1 MEGSMVTEQPIGTA
15 KGPGER
21 PQEYTFLTPDR
32 DNAVKVG
39 EFVFYRAR
47 ADGAQREVIGRV
59 VQRRPARLFPDEFS
73 ADPLIPPAEVAEL
86 LGSVSSEAELFE
98 VTVSLLGYFDDQ
110 LKSFVNP
117 RIQPRQGWPIY
128 LVPDE
133 VLSHVLNPRALGS
146 AGSAHVGYLLSRPGR
161 RVPIVLSARD
171 LVSTHLA
178 IIASTGAGKSYLA
191 GVVIEE
197 LMKPANRA
205 CLLIVDPH
213 GEYHTL
219 DAMQGIPDFVVEG
232 YKPEV
237 KVITADEV
245 YVKTASLTL
254 GDLRYLMSDMGER
267 MDYILSAAYRK
278 VCQDSQTAHGD
289 TEHWTPD
296 DLKNAVKAFSEEK
309 EAEGADFSSSVHGV
323 LWRLDRLTESSIF
336 KDYDHIRLSDLLKP
350 GQCTVLQLNEIDPRE
365 QQVIVSVLLRRIYRA
380 RMETVRQKA
389 SPRDDDYLPYPAFVL
404 LEEAHHFAPG
414 GEGTDRVVSARQL
427 KTVLAEGRKFGIGVG
442 LISQRPGKLDQ
453 DVLSQCMTQFILRI
467 VNPID
472 QNTIA
477 SAVESASK
485 DILEELPALSR
496 GQAVVAGASLNAP
509 ALIQVRQRLT
519 PHGGESIDGPREWV
533 AYFSSEAQEERQR
546 EQAYYQ
552 PGRAASKR
560 FHTAPGWPAPP
571 RSYDQIFGEKAEEG
585 NGSDSSEN

>member
-1 MEGSMVTEQPIGTA
+1 MITSQPIGTA
-15 KGPGER
+15 KGPGEK

-32 DNAVKVG
+32 DNTVKVG
-39 EFVFYRAR
+39 EFVFYRTL
-47 ADGAQREVIGRV
+47 ADGDERDVIGRV
-59 VQRRPARLFPDEFS
+59 VRRRPARLYPDEFS
-73 ADPLIPPAEVAEL
+73 ADPQVPPAEVAGL
-86 LGSVSSEAELFE
+86 LGCDSAEAELFE
-98 VTVSLLGYFDDQ
+98 VTVSLLGYFDEG

-133 VLSHVLNPRALGS
+133 VLAHVLNPRVLGA
-146 AGSAHVGYLLSRPGR
+146 AGSVHVGYLLSRPGH
-161 RVPIVLSARD
+161 RVPIVLSAKD
-171 LVSTHLA
+171 LVSTHMA

-213 GEYHTL
+213 GEYGTL
-219 DAMQGIPDFVVEG
+219 DEMQGAPDFAAEG
-232 YKPEV
+232 YAPEV
-237 KVITADEV
+237 KVITADQV
-245 YVKTASLTL
+245 YVKASSLTE

-267 MDYILSAAYRK
+267 MDFILSTCLHRVRQESEKATG
-278 VCQDSQTAHGD
+278 SP
-289 TEHWTPD
+289 EHWTMD
-296 DLKNAVKAFSEEK
+296 DLKNVVTAYGQEK
-309 EAEGADFSSSVHGV
+309 QAEGADFSSSVHGV
-323 LWRLDRLTESSIF
+323 LWRLDRLMKSRIF
-336 KDYDHIRLSDLLKP
+336 KDYDHLPLSDLFKP
-350 GQCTVLQLNEIDPRE
+350 GRCTVLQLDEIDPRE
-365 QQVIVSVLLRRIYRA
+365 QQVIVSVLLRRLYRA
-380 RMETVRQKA
+380 RMETVRKKA
-389 SPRDDDYLPYPAFVL
+389 SPGEDEYLPYPAFVL

-472 QNTIA
+472 QNTVA
-477 SAVESASK
+477 SSVESASK
-485 DILEELPALSR
+485 DILDELPALSR
-496 GQAVVAGASLNAP
+496 GQAVVAGAALNAP

-533 AYFSSEAQEERQR
+533 AYFSQEAQEARQR
-546 EQAYYQ
+546 DEAYYQ
-552 PGRAASKR
+552 PRRAASKR
-560 FHTAPGWPAPP
+560 FHTAAGGWPA
-571 RSYDQIFGEKAEEG
+571 RSYEQIFGERSVEE
-585 NGSDSSEN
+585 NGKEID

>member
-1 MEGSMVTEQPIGTA
+1 MAAQQIGTA
-15 KGPGER
+15 KGPGDR

-39 EFVFYRAR
+39 EFVYYPTRV
-47 ADGAQREVIGRV
+47 DGAEREVIGRV
-59 VQRRPARLFPDEFS
+59 VRRRPARLYPDEFS
-73 ADPLIPPAEVAEL
+73 ADPLVSPASVAGA
-86 LGSVSSEAELFE
+86 LGYSSPEAELFD
-98 VTVSLLGYFDDQ
+98 VTVSLLGYFDER

-117 RIQPRQGWPIY
+117 RIPPRQGWPIY
-128 LVPDE
+128 LVPDD
-133 VLSHVLNPRALGS
+133 VLSRVLNPRTLG
-146 AGSAHVGYLLSRPGR
+146 APGSAHVGYLLSRPGR
-161 RVPIVLSARD
+161 RVPVVLSTKE
-171 LVSTHLA
+171 LVSTHMA

-197 LMKPANRA
+197 LMKPGNRA

-219 DAMQGIPDFVVEG
+219 DAMQGISDFAGPDG

-237 KVITADEV
+237 KIITPEQV
-245 YVKTASLTL
+245 YVKAASLTL
-254 GDLRYLMSDMGER
+254 GDLRYLLSDMGER
-267 MDYILSAAYRK
+267 MDYILSTAHRR
-278 VCQDSQTAHGD
+278 VIQDSQKLHGSP
-289 TEHWTPD
+289 EHWTID
-296 DLKNAVKAFSEEK
+296 DLKNAVRAFSEEK

-323 LWRLDRLTESSIF
+323 LWRLDRLAESSIF
-336 KDYDHIRLSDLLKP
+336 KDYDHISLGELFKP

-365 QQVIVSVLLRRIYRA
+365 QQVIVSVLLRRLYRA

-389 SPRDDDYLPYPAFVL
+389 KPGEEAYLPYPAFVL

-414 GEGTDRVVSARQL
+414 GEGIDRVVSARQL
-427 KTVLAEGRKFGIGVG
+427 KTILSEGRKFGIGVG

-472 QNTIA
+472 QNTVA

-485 DILEELPALSR
+485 DILDELPALSR
-496 GQAVVAGASLNAP
+496 GQAVVGGPALNAP

-519 PHGGESIDGPREWV
+519 PHGGESIDSPKEWV
-533 AYFSSEAQEERQR
+533 AYFAPEAQEQR
-546 EQAYYQ
+546 KRDEAYYI
-552 PGRAASKR
+552 PNRGNVSK
-560 FHTAPGWPAPP
+560 FPTVPGWIKP
-571 RSYDQIFGEKAEEG
+571 RSYEQIFGENPPEG
-585 NGSDSSEN
+585 NDDR

>member
-1 MEGSMVTEQPIGTA
+1 MSKEQPIGTA
-15 KGPGER
+15 KGPGEK

-39 EFVFYRAR
+39 EFVYYQTV
-47 ADGAQREVIGRV
+47 ADGERRDVIGRV

-73 ADPLIPPAEVAEL
+73 ADPQIPPYAVAEL
-86 LGSVSSEAELFE
+86 LGCDSTEAELFE
-98 VTVSLLGYFDDQ
+98 VTVSLLGYFDER

-117 RIQPRQGWPIY
+117 RIPPRQGWPVY

-133 VLSHVLNPRALGS
+133 VLTRVLNPRPVGS
-146 AGSAHVGYLLSRPGR
+146 PGSAHVGYLLSRPGH
-161 RVPIVLSARD
+161 RVPVVLSARE
-171 LVSTHLA
+171 LVSTHMA

-197 LMKPANRA
+197 LMKPGNRA

-213 GEYHTL
+213 GEYGTL
-219 DAMQGIPDFVVEG
+219 DAMQGLAEFAADG
-232 YKPEV
+232 YRPTV
-237 KVITADEV
+237 KVITPDRV
-245 YVKTASLTL
+245 YFRFSSLTL

-267 MDYILSAAYRK
+267 MDYLLSAAYRR
-278 VCQDSQTAHGD
+278 VRQESQATHGD
-289 TEHWTPD
+289 TDHWTVE
-296 DLKNAVKAFSEEK
+296 DLMNAVQAFSREK
-309 EAEGADFSSSVHGV
+309 EEEVRGADFASSVQAL
-323 LWRLDRLTESSIF
+323 LWRLE
-336 KDYDHIRLSDLLKP
+336 RLSDSSFFKPYEEIPLDELFRP
-350 GQCTVLQLNEIDPRE
+350 GQCTVLQLNETEPRD
-365 QQVIVSVLLRRIYRA
+365 QQVIVSVLLRRLYDA
-380 RMETVRQKA
+380 RMATVRQKVE
-389 SPRDDDYLPYPAFVL
+389 PGDDGYLPYPAFVL

-414 GEGTDRVVSARQL
+414 GEGTERVVSARQL

-485 DILEELPALSR
+485 DILMELPALSR
-496 GQAVVAGASLNAP
+496 GQAVVTGPALNAP
-509 ALIQVRQRLT
+509 ALIQVRPRLT
-519 PHGGESIDGPREWV
+519 PHGGESIDGPKEWV
-533 AYFSSEAQEERQR
+533 AYFAPEAEEARRR
-546 EQAYYQ
+546 EEAYYQ

-560 FHTAPGWPAPP
+560 FHTLGGRSI
-571 RSYDQIFGEKAEEG
+571 RSYEEIFGEEEPREG
-585 NGSDSSEN
+585 DGR

>member
-1 MEGSMVTEQPIGTA
+1 MMEQPIGTA

-39 EFVFYRAR
+39 EFVFYRTT
-47 ADGAQREVIGRV
+47 ADGAERDVIGRV
-59 VQRRPARLFPDEFS
+59 IQRRPTRLFPDEFS
-73 ADPLIPPAEVAEL
+73 ADPQIPPAAVAEL
-86 LGSVSSEAELFE
+86 LGCGSAEAELFE
-98 VTVSLLGYFDDQ
+98 VTVSLLGYFDGQ

-133 VLSHVLNPRALGS
+133 VLSHVLNPRTLG
-146 AGSAHVGYLLSRPGR
+146 APGSAHVGYLLSRPGR
-161 RVPIVLSARD
+161 RVPVVLSARE
-171 LVSTHLA
+171 LISTHLA

-197 LMKPANRA
+197 LMKPGNRA

-213 GEYHTL
+213 GEYGTL
-219 DAMQGIPDFVVEG
+219 DAMQGIPDFAAEG

-237 KVITADEV
+237 QVITPDQV
-245 YVKTASLTL
+245 YFRFSSLTL

-267 MDYILSAAYRK
+267 MDYLLSAAYRR
-278 VCQDSQTAHGD
+278 VRQESQAKHGD
-289 TEHWTPD
+289 VEHWTVE
-296 DLKNAVKAFSEEK
+296 DLMNAVQAFSREK
-309 EAEGADFSSSVHGV
+309 EEEVRGADFASSVQAL
-323 LWRLDRLTESSIF
+323 LWRLE
-336 KDYDHIRLSDLLKP
+336 RLSDSHFFKP
-350 GQCTVLQLNEIDPRE
+350 YEEIPLADLFRPGRCTVLQLNETEPRD
-365 QQVIVSVLLRRIYRA
+365 QQVIVSVLLRRLYDA
-380 RMETVRQKA
+380 RMATVRQKS
-389 SPRDDDYLPYPAFVL
+389 SPGEDSYLPYPAFVL

-467 VNPID
+467 VDPID

-485 DILEELPALSR
+485 DILTELPALSR
-496 GQAVVAGASLNAP
+496 GQAVLAGPALNAP
-509 ALIQVRQRLT
+509 ALIQVRSRLT
-519 PHGGESIDGPREWV
+519 PHGGESIDGPREWL
-533 AYFSSEAQEERQR
+533 AYFSTEAEEARQR

-560 FHTAPGWPAPP
+560 FHTVPGWPVPP
-571 RSYDQIFGEKAEEG
+571 RSYEQIFGEQGEEG
-585 NGSDSSEN
+585 KGDKPQPNE

>member
-1 MEGSMVTEQPIGTA
+1 MVTQLSIGTA

-39 EFVFYRAR
+39 EFVFYRTTV
-47 ADGAQREVIGRV
+47 DGTQREVIGRV
-59 VQRRPARLFPDEFS
+59 IQRRPARLFPDEFS
-73 ADPLIPPAEVAEL
+73 ADPLVPPASVAAT
-86 LGSVSSEAELFE
+86 LGYAFPEAELFE
-98 VTVSLLGYFDDQ
+98 VTVSLLGYFDDR
-110 LKSFVNP
+110 LKCFVNP
-117 RIQPRQGWPIY
+117 RIQPREGWPIY

-133 VLSHVLNPRALGS
+133 VLARVLNPRPLGS
-146 AGSAHVGYLLSRPGR
+146 PGSAHVGYLLSRPGG

-197 LMKPANRA
+197 LMKPGNRA

-219 DAMQGIPDFVVEG
+219 DAMQGRPDFSGEDG
-232 YKPEV
+232 YRPEV
-237 KVITADEV
+237 KVINPEDV
-245 YVKTASLTL
+245 HFKFSSLTL

-267 MDYILSAAYRK
+267 MDYLLAGGHRLA
-278 VCQDSQTAHGD
+278 CQQSLQNHG
-289 TEHWTPD
+289 TQENWTVD
-296 DLKNAVKAFSEEK
+296 DLKNAIMAFSQEK
-309 EAEGADFSSSVHGV
+309 EAEVRGGDFSSSVQAL
-323 LWRLDRLTESSIF
+323 LWRLDRLSGSHCFT
-336 KDYDHIRLSDLLKP
+336 DYEEVRLADLFRP
-350 GQCTVLQLNEIDPRE
+350 GQCTVLQLNEIEPRE
-365 QQVIVSVLLRRIYRA
+365 QQVIVSVLLRRLYQA
-380 RMETVRQKA
+380 RMATVRQKVG
-389 SPRDDDYLPYPAFVL
+389 PGEEYYLPYPAFVL

-427 KTVLAEGRKFGIGVG
+427 KTVLSEGRKFGIGVG

-472 QNTIA
+472 QNTVA

-485 DILEELPALSR
+485 DILAELPALSR
-496 GQAVVAGASLNAP
+496 GQAVVAGAAINAP

-533 AYFSSEAQEERQR
+533 AYFSPEAQEARQR
-546 EQAYYQ
+546 DEAIYS
-552 PGRAASKR
+552 PPRAASKR
-560 FHTAPGWPAPP
+560 FHTIPGWPPP
-571 RSYDQIFGEKAEEG
+571 RSYEQIFDDDAGEEDGKRG
-585 NGSDSSEN
+585 

>member
-1 MEGSMVTEQPIGTA
+1 MTQQPIGTA
-15 KGPGER
+15 KGPGEK

-39 EFVFYRAR
+39 EFVFYRTV
-47 ADGAQREVIGRV
+47 ADGAPREVIGRV
-59 VQRRPARLFPDEFS
+59 VQRRPARLYPDEFS
-73 ADPLIPPAEVAEL
+73 ADPLVSPGEVAAL
-86 LGSVSSEAELFE
+86 LGCISPEAELFE
-98 VTVSLLGYFDDQ
+98 VAVNVLGYFDDQ

-117 RIQPRQGWPIY
+117 RIPPRQGWPIY

-133 VLSHVLNPRALGS
+133 VLAHVLNPKALGS
-146 AGSAHVGYLLSRPGR
+146 AGSAYVGYLLSRPGR

-197 LMKPANRA
+197 LMKPGNRA

-219 DAMQGIPDFVVEG
+219 DAMQGIPEFTAEG
-232 YKPEV
+232 YKPEI
-237 KVITADEV
+237 KVITPDQVHEQV
-245 YVKTASLTL
+245 SCLSLA
-254 GDLRYLMSDMGER
+254 DLRYLLPNLSER
-267 MDYILSAAYRK
+267 MDHLLTMAYEQVRGEARATRGNEE
-278 VCQDSQTAHGD
+278 S
-289 TEHWTPD
+289 WTVD
-296 DLKNAVKAFSEEK
+296 DLKQAILEVGRRKTSEI
-309 EAEGADFSSSVHGV
+309 EGADYSSSLQG
-323 LWRLDRLTESSIF
+323 LDWRLDQLRKGSSIF
-336 KDYDHIRLSDLLKP
+336 TDYEHTPLTELFRP
-350 GQCTVLQLNEIDPRE
+350 GQCTVLQLSEIDPKE
-365 QQVIVSVLLRRIYRA
+365 QQVIVSVLLRRLYRA
-380 RMETVRQKA
+380 RMETIRQKA
-389 SPRDDDYLPYPAFVL
+389 SPGEEHYLPYPAFVL
-404 LEEAHHFAPG
+404 LEEAHHFAPS
-414 GEGTDRVVSARQL
+414 GEGTERVVSARQL

-472 QNTIA
+472 QNTVA

-485 DILEELPALSR
+485 DILAELPALSR
-496 GQAVVAGASLNAP
+496 GQAVVAGAALNAP
-509 ALIQVRQRLT
+509 ALIQVRSRLT

-533 AYFSSEAQEERQR
+533 AYFAPEAEAARKREE
-546 EQAYYQ
+546 AYYQ

-560 FHTAPGWPAPP
+560 FHTAPGWSVP
-571 RSYDQIFGEKAEEG
+571 RSYEQIFGEKPVEG
-585 NGSDSSEN
+585 DGNRGGSA

>member
-1 MEGSMVTEQPIGTA
+1 MATQPIGTA
-15 KGPGER
+15 KGPGEK
-21 PQEYTFLTPDR
+21 PQEYSFLTPDR

-39 EFVFYRAR
+39 EFVFYRAA
-47 ADGAQREVIGRV
+47 ADGAEREVIGRV
-59 VQRRPARLFPDEFS
+59 VQRRPARLYPDEFS
-73 ADPLIPPAEVAEL
+73 SDPLVPPASVAAA
-86 LGSVSSEAELFE
+86 LGYASPEAELFE
-98 VTVSLLGYFDDQ
+98 VTVSLLGYFDER

-117 RIQPRQGWPIY
+117 RIPPRQGWPIY

-133 VLSHVLNPRALGS
+133 VLARVLNPRTLGE

-161 RVPIVLSARD
+161 RVPVVLSARE

-197 LMKPANRA
+197 LMKPGNRA

-219 DAMQGIPDFVVEG
+219 DQMQGMPEFAGPDG
-232 YKPEV
+232 YRPEV
-237 KVITADEV
+237 KVITPDQV
-245 YVKTASLTL
+245 YVKAASLTL
-254 GDLRYLMSDMGER
+254 GDLRYLVPDMSDR
-267 MDYILSAAYRK
+267 MDYLLSAAHRR
-278 VCQDSQTAHGD
+278 VCQESQTAHGS
-289 TEHWTPD
+289 TEHWTLD
-296 DLKNAVKAFSEEK
+296 DLANAVVAISKEK
-309 EAEGADFSSSVHGV
+309 RDDVESWDLSSSVQGI
-323 LWRLDRLTESSIF
+323 LWRLERLKRESSIF
-336 KDYDHIRLSDLLKP
+336 KDYEHIPLSDLFKP
-350 GQCTVLQLNEIDPRE
+350 GQCTVLQLSEIEPRE
-365 QQVIVSVLLRRIYRA
+365 QQVIVSVLLRRLYRA

-389 SPRDDDYLPYPAFVL
+389 SPGEEHYLPYPAFVL

-427 KTVLAEGRKFGIGVG
+427 KTVLSEGRKFGIGVG

-472 QNTIA
+472 QNTVA

-485 DILEELPALSR
+485 DILAELPALSR
-496 GQAVVAGASLNAP
+496 GQAVVAGPALNAP
-509 ALIQVRQRLT
+509 ALIQVRPRLT

-533 AYFSSEAQEERQR
+533 AYFAPEAQEERKR
-546 EQAYYQ
+546 EQAYYV
-552 PGRAASKR
+552 PDRGNVTK
-560 FHTAPGWPAPP
+560 FPTYPGWIKP
-571 RSYDQIFGEKAEEG
+571 RSYNEIFGEKAPDNDG
-585 NGSDSSEN
+585 DDDRPG